1 MATEAEKETET
12 GTTAIERVV
21 VGVDGSAGSVAA
33 LRQGAREAARHGAVL
48 CPVYAWAPPGGEAA
62 DAVSPAP
69 SDVCA
74 HWERAAATVVR
85 ETCEAAFG
93 PAPPGTV
100 LRPRAVRAAP
110 GPALVALARDPG
122 ALLVVGTGEH
132 GPLHRA
138 LHGSVSRHCL
148 RHARC
153 PVLVVHPSPADHR
166 AAPVPNGRPYMDAP
180 AGGPGE
186 APAGPVPV
194 AAER

>member
-1 MATEAEKETET
+1 MATASERE
-12 GTTAIERVV
+12 TTAIERVI

-33 LRQGAREAARHGAVL
+33 LRQGAREAARHNAVL

-62 DAVSPAP
+62 DALSPAP
-69 SDVCA
+69 ADVCA

-100 LRPRAVRAAP
+100 LRPRTVRAAP

-122 ALLVVGTGEH
+122 ALLVVGTGGH
-132 GPLHRA
+132 GPLHRV
-138 LHGSVSRHCL
+138 LRGSVSRHCL

-153 PVLVVHPSPADHR
+153 PILVVHPDPADQR
-166 AAPVPNGRPYMDAP
+166 AAPVPDGRPYMDAP
-180 AGGPGE
+180 VRGADE
-186 APAGPVPV
+186 APMGPAPVP
-194 AAER
+194 ARR

>member
-1 MATEAEKETET
+1 M
-12 GTTAIERVV
+12 TTDTVERVV

-69 SDVCA
+69 ADVRA
-74 HWERAAATVVR
+74 HWQRAAATVVR
-85 ETCEAAFG
+85 QTCEAAFG

-110 GPALVALARDPG
+110 GPALVALAHDPG
-122 ALLVVGTGEH
+122 SLLVVGTGEH
-132 GPLHRA
+132 GPLHHV

-153 PVLVVHPSPADHR
+153 PVLVVHPTPADHR
-166 AAPVPNGRPYMDAP
+166 VAPVPNGRPRMDAPVRRPDDAP
-180 AGGPGE
+180 AGPS
-186 APAGPVPV
+186 PV
-194 AAER
+194 AAGR